1 MKTRIALSVLS
12 VGAVL
17 LLASAG
23 YAQRGGGAGG
33 FGGGQRGFGGM
44 GGAQSDSFLLNRE
57 DVQKELKLTADQIT
71 KLTEARQGMFGGGG
85 RGGAGG
91 AGGGAGAGGGTRGG
105 GGGAGAGGGQRG
117 GGGQGGGFNAEAM
130 QKAMKEYDAK
140 VKEILNDEQETRLF
154 QVGLWINGY
163 NSIAREDV
171 QKKLNMTAAQKQKV
185 ATLQEQ
191 QQAAMQNLFARMRN
205 GEVTREEMGG
215 VMEKNQK
222 TMETELEKVLTAE
235 QKGTFNTLRGE
246 KFTPAA
252 NPGGRGGAGGAGGGR
267 GGAGGTGGG
276 GGN

>member
-44 GGAQSDSFLLNRE
+44 MGGAQSDSFLLVRE

-71 KLTEARQGMFGGGG
+71 KLNEARQGMFGGGG
-85 RGGAGG
+85 RGGAG
-91 AGGGAGAGGGTRGG
+91 GAGGGTRGG

-117 GGGQGGGFNAEAM
+117 GGAGFDPETM
-130 QKAMKEYDAK
+130 QKAMKEYEAK

-171 QKKLNMTAAQKQKV
+171 QKKLGMTAAQKQKV

-215 VMEKNQK
+215 VMEKNQA
-222 TMETELEKVLTAE
+222 TMQTELEKVLTAE
-235 QKGTFNTLRGE
+235 QKTTFTTLKGD

-252 NPGGRGGAGGAGGGR
+252 NAGGRGGAGGPGGGAR
-267 GGAGGTGGG
+267 GGSTGGG
-276 GGN
+276 N